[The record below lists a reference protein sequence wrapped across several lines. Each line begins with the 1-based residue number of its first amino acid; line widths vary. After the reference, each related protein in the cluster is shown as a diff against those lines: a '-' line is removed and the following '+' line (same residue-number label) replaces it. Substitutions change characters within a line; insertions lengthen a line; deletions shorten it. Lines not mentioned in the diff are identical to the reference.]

1 MIWRHSIGAKK
12 MGLKSHNPI
21 ATSSVLFLSI
31 ILFMLAFS
39 CQQAEK
45 PQTDQLAAS
54 EIHEFTGKVKV
65 AWGKYLYLPAAQG
78 FDIVVEGNLESGT
91 LADLVDKEIRVKGN
105 LMKEEPSLFIA
116 DSIEIKE
123 GENQW
128 RPIFTRTA
136 EVKLTDYFDPDDRN
150 NYVALTI
157 TNINKPAEWEGKEKA
172 KVYGQLVL
180 GQSPAENRIILFD
193 AKGKELAKIIVDN
206 ITDYA
211 LYYVKKLR
219 LYDKFWFYL
228 KIKDTVDAKSRAR
241 TKEIFHADVVFAGL
255 Y

>member
-1 MIWRHSIGAKK
+1 MIWRNSIGVNKI
-12 MGLKSHNPI
+12 GLKSNCLI
-21 ATSSVLFLSI
+21 TTFSILFLSI
-31 ILFMLAFS
+31 ALFMLAVS
-39 CQQAEK
+39 CQKAEK
-45 PQTDQLAAS
+45 PQTEQPTAS

-65 AWGKYLYLPAAQG
+65 AWGKYLYMPAAQG

-136 EVKLTDYFDPDDRN
+136 EVRLTDYFDPDDRN

-157 TNINKPAEWEGKEKA
+157 TNINKPAEWEGKGKA
-172 KVYGQLVL
+172 KVYGQLLL
-180 GQSPAENRIILFD
+180 GQSPADNRIILFD
-193 AKGKELAKIIVDN
+193 AKGKELARIIVDH
-206 ITDYA
+206 ISDYA

-219 LYDKFWFYL
+219 LYNKFWFYL
-228 KIKDTVDAKSRAR
+228 NVKDTVDAKTRAK